1 MFDIG
6 FWELVVVAVVAL
18 VVVGPDEF
26 PTLVRNAGRW
36 MSKARQ
42 FINSVKQDFDHEIE
56 KAEELKRL
64 IAQETQIAELHK
76 LVDETQATIPIGG
89 RKLSSTS
96 TEKADEKTPASGTDE
111 SAASPERARPSDGF
125 TQR

>member
-6 FWELVVVAVVAL
+6 FWELVVVGVVAL

-26 PTLVRNAGRW
+26 PALVRNVGQW
-36 MSKARQ
+36 IGNARK
-42 FINSVKQDFDHEIE
+42 FVSSVKDDFNHEIE

-76 LVDETQATIPIGG
+76 LVDETQATIPIGSYN
-89 RKLSSTS
+89 RSTLA
-96 TEKADEKTPASGTDE
+96 EKVDEKTAPSGTAE
-111 SAASPERARPSDGF
+111 KPPSPERVRSSDG
-125 TQR
+125 TT